1 MENQTIE
8 SVAKSEKLDEV
19 ITSSGLQL
27 EEANQVKENYLPFL
41 ERLAKVREE
50 SKKINKENPTTTDEV
65 IARKLRLETV
75 DIRNRCG
82 DVKDARK
89 KIHLLKGNLEQAA
102 YNLIKADCELIEE
115 AFTQVEK
122 ARQIAEAKRKAEL
135 KEERIKLL
143 ADYSEVVSVEFIDLA
158 NMDEDSF
165 KRLLDTSKISLQ
177 TKRDAEAKQEA
188 ERLAAIEAERKRIED
203 QRIENERLK
212 KEAEEKE
219 RQLEAERKKARDEW
233 DRFQKEKYDYLI
245 SVGWLLCNDDN
256 YIEESQHKFS
266 NGSHSVS
273 KKELEDYHSME
284 SLKKQIDF
292 IHKSIEADAERKL
305 AEEAAKKLQAEADA
319 KLKAE
324 QEKARKEKE
333 KADAKQ
339 KKLELEIKA
348 IEDAKT
354 AEVLAA
360 LEVEMK
366 KADEAKK
373 LAKAGDKAMLKAWV
387 SRFQIASFEGKLK
400 PESEQIYKEITD
412 KFHSFTNWANDK
424 IDTL

>member
-41 ERLAKVREE
+41 SELQTIKEQSV
-50 SKKINKENPTTTDEV
+50 KINFESPTDVDEK
-65 IARKLRLETV
+65 IARDLRLKV
-75 DIRNRCG
+75 VKIRTG
-82 DVKDARK
+82 VGTIKDARK

-122 ARQIAEAKRKAEL
+122 ARQIAEAKIKAEL

-165 KRLLDTSKISLQ
+165 KRLLDASKISLQ
-177 TKRDAEAKQEA
+177 TKRDAEVKQEA

-219 RQLEAERKKARDEW
+219 RQLEAERKKAAEEAEKVRIDNEKKLADE
-233 DRFQKEKYDYLI
+233 RAKAEEAAEKI
-245 SVGWLLCNDDN
+245 RVENIW
-256 YIEESQHKFS
+256 
-266 NGSHSVS
+266 
-273 KKELEDYHSME
+273 
-284 SLKKQIDF
+284 
-292 IHKSIEADAERKL
+292 KL
-305 AEEAAKKLQAEADA
+305 AEEKRKADA

-324 QEKARKEKE
+324 QEKALKEKE
-333 KADAKQ
+333 KADAERA
-339 KKLELEIKA
+339 KLEAELKAKKDAEEAEIKR
-348 IEDAKT
+348 IE
-354 AEVLAA
+354 AE
-360 LEVEMK
+360 EKK

-373 LAKAGDKAMLKAWV
+373 LVKAGDKAMLKAWV

-412 KFHSFTNWANDK
+412 KFYSFTNWANDK
-424 IDTL
+424 IETL

>member
-41 ERLAKVREE
+41 SELQTIKEQSV
-50 SKKINKENPTTTDEV
+50 KINFESPTDVDEK
-65 IARKLRLETV
+65 IARDLRLKV
-75 DIRNRCG
+75 VKIRTG
-82 DVKDARK
+82 AGTVKDARK

-135 KEERIKLL
+135 KEERTKILS
-143 ADYSEVVSVEFIDLA
+143 DYSEVISFEFIDLGS
-158 NMDEDSF
+158 MSDDDF
-165 KRLLDTSKISLQ
+165 TKLLDSAKLSLQ
-177 TKRDAEAKQEA
+177 TKRDAEAKAEA

-212 KEAEEKE
+212 KEAEAKEK
-219 RQLEAERKKARDEW
+219 QLEAERKKAAEEA
-233 DRFQKEKYDYLI
+233 EK
-245 SVGWLLCNDDN
+245 VR
-256 YIEESQHKFS
+256 IENE
-266 NGSHSVS
+266 
-273 KKELEDYHSME
+273 KKLE
-284 SLKKQIDF
+284 
-292 IHKSIEADAERKL
+292 AERKI
-305 AEEAAKKLQAEADA
+305 AEEKAAKLQAEADA

-333 KADAKQ
+333 IADAERA
-339 KKLELEIKA
+339 KLEAELKA
-348 IEDAKT
+348 KKDAEEAERKRIEADEK
-354 AEVLAA
+354 
-360 LEVEMK
+360 K

-373 LAKAGDKAMLKAWV
+373 LAKAGDKAILKAWAE
-387 SRFQIASFEGKLK
+387 SFQVATIETSTMK
-400 PESEQIYKEITD
+400 PESVEVYSEIND
-412 KFHSFTNWANDK
+412 KFQAFKNWANNK
-424 IDTL
+424 IDAI

>member
-1 MENQTIE
+1 MENQQIE

-75 DIRNRCG
+75 DIRNRCA

-165 KRLLDTSKISLQ
+165 NRLLETSKISLQ
-177 TKRDAEAKQEA
+177 TKRDAEAKAEA
-188 ERLAAIEAERKRIED
+188 ERLDAIEAERKRIEE

-219 RQLEAERKKARDEW
+219 KQLEAERKKAADEA
-233 DRFQKEKYDYLI
+233 EKI
-245 SVGWLLCNDDN
+245 R
-256 YIEESQHKFS
+256 IENE
-266 NGSHSVS
+266 
-273 KKELEDYHSME
+273 KKLAEERAKAE
-284 SLKKQIDF
+284 K
-292 IHKSIEADAERKL
+292 ERKI

-319 KLKAE
+319 KLKEE

-333 KADAKQ
+333 KADAERA
-339 KKLELEIKA
+339 KLEAELKA
-348 IEDAKT
+348 KKDAEEAERKRIE
-354 AEVLAA
+354 AE
-360 LEVEMK
+360 EKK
-366 KADEAKK
+366 KAEKAKK
-373 LAKAGDKAMLKAWV
+373 LAKAGDKAILKAWIESV
-387 SRFQIASFEGKLK
+387 KIDDINPKILK
-400 PESEQIYKEITD
+400 PESLSIATEISV
-412 KFHSFTNWANDK
+412 KLEGFKKWANDK
-424 IDTL
+424 IDAL

>member
-41 ERLAKVREE
+41 SELQTIKEQSA
-50 SKKINKENPTTTDEV
+50 KINFESPTDVDEK
-65 IARKLRLETV
+65 IARDLRLKV
-75 DIRNRCG
+75 VKIRTG
-82 DVKDARK
+82 AGTVKDSRK

-122 ARQIAEAKRKAEL
+122 AREIAEKKRKAEL

-165 KRLLDTSKISLQ
+165 NRLLESSKVSLQ
-177 TKRDAEAKQEA
+177 TKRNAEAKAEA
-188 ERLAAIEAERKRIED
+188 ERLAAIEAEKKRIEE

-219 RQLEAERKKARDEW
+219 RQIEAERKKA
-233 DRFQKEKYDYLI
+233 
-245 SVGWLLCNDDN
+245 
-256 YIEESQHKFS
+256 
-266 NGSHSVS
+266 
-273 KKELEDYHSME
+273 
-284 SLKKQIDF
+284 
-292 IHKSIEADAERKL
+292 
-305 AEEAAKKLQAEADA
+305 AEEAEKIRVENEKKLAAEREKAAKLQAEADA
-319 KLKAE
+319 KLKSE

-333 KADAKQ
+333 KADVERA
-339 KKLELEIKA
+339 KLEAELKA
-348 IEDAKT
+348 KKEAEEAERKRIEAEEKAK
-354 AEVLAA
+354 AEA
-360 LEVEMK
+360 
-366 KADEAKK
+366 AKK
-373 LAKAGDKAMLKAWV
+373 LAKAGDKAQLKAWV
-387 SRFQIASFEGKLK
+387 DAFNINALDIKNLK
-400 PESEQIYKEITD
+400 PESVEIYKEINS
-412 KFHSFTNWANDK
+412 KFVNFTKWANDK
-424 IDTL
+424 IDAI